1 MAPHSSAFDQ
11 FFLEVWRQAMV
22 EQARTVSLGDRIYPV
37 RKTAGKRLRQV
48 DFEVDGNDYRGLE
61 QNPNTKSR
69 WAELARKGSKVM
81 QFLQAGKYVAVI
93 VDGKIT
99 RFSSMKPS

>member
-1 MAPHSSAFDQ
+1 MALDPSPLDQ
-11 FFLEVWRQAMV
+11 AFLEVWRRAMV
-22 EQARTVSLGDRIYPV
+22 DQAKTVSLGERIYPV

-48 DFEVDGNDYRGLE
+48 DFEVNGNYYRGLE

-81 QFLQAGKYVAVI
+81 PFLQAGKYLAVI
-93 VDGKIT
+93 VGGKIIH
-99 RFSSMKPS
+99 FSSKTIS

>member
-1 MAPHSSAFDQ
+1 
-11 FFLEVWRQAMV
+11 MV
-22 EQARTVSLGDRIYPV
+22 DEARTVSLDDRIYPV

-48 DFEVDGNDYRGLE
+48 DFEVDRTDYRGLE

-81 QFLQAGKYVAVI
+81 QFLQSAKYVAVV
-93 VDGKIT
+93 VDGKLT
-99 RFSSMKPS
+99 HFSSKKTS